1 MVNATQQDNSTQEP
15 KTEGQLVLGKS
26 SVCTDLTAEDP
37 VSQQTPSVLTAE
49 AHLGAASLQ
58 AEL

>member
-1 MVNATQQDNSTQEP
+1 MVNASEQDNSTQEP
-15 KTEGQLVLGKS
+15 KTKGQLVLGKS
-26 SVCTDLTAEDP
+26 SVCKDLTAEDP
-37 VSQQTPSVLTAE
+37 VSQQTPSLLTAE